1 MVPAEFYEPMSAG
14 EFLAWVAVLVFGLWC
29 CDRALCFLVA
39 LLDEME
45 R

>member
-1 MVPAEFYEPMSAG
+1 MMPAEFYEPMSG
-14 EFLAWVAVLVFGLWC
+14 SEFVAWVGVLVFGLC
-29 CDRALCFLVA
+29 LVDRALCFLVA